1 MGLLNSIR
9 EAFGGKP
16 ERKLESPANFE
27 TGAAGEDPEDMFSSV
42 DMRPQPNVDGMV
54 LGLTYQ
60 DTAGN
65 ISRRMVRVI
74 AIGESDRG
82 DYVHAFCELRQA
94 ERTFFIKRVQEVVDH
109 HTGHVHTDAAE
120 FFLPYVEIAKWRD
133 YREDGG
139 DGEMSNPTQIVLTA
153 VRDDIK
159 IILYVAYADGDF
171 QVDEQDV
178 LSDFIAKRAKA
189 CGPDVA
195 QGYDHRRIMSLV
207 RSMRPDYASFER
219 AVQRVAKRDE
229 LEIGDVWHTCKKL
242 VMADRD
248 INPREVDAMDS
259 LFVAIRQAGIST
271 RLE

>member
-16 ERKLESPANFE
+16 ERKLESPASFR
-27 TGAAGEDPEDMFSSV
+27 TGAAGDDPEEMFPSFDMS
-42 DMRPQPNVDGMV
+42 PQPNVDGMA
-54 LGLTYQ
+54 LGLTYE

-74 AIGESDRG
+74 AIGGTGHG
-82 DYVHAFCELRQA
+82 DCVHAFCTLRKA
-94 ERTFFIKRVQEVVDH
+94 ERTFLIRGIREVVDH
-109 HTGHVHTDAAE
+109 RTGHVHTDAAE

-133 YREDGG
+133 YRDDGG
-139 DGEMSNPTQIVLTA
+139 GGEVSNPTQIVLTA

-159 IILYVAYADGDF
+159 IILYVAYADGGF

-178 LSDFIAKRAKA
+178 LSDFIAGRARA

-195 QGYDHRRIMSLV
+195 RDYDHRRIMSLV

-219 AVQRVAKRDE
+219 AVQRVARRDE
-229 LEIGDVWHTCKKL
+229 PEIGDIWHTCKKL